1 MNLWKVCWRRPFL
14 ISEEIKLR
22 TDFPGKEQEEQV
34 KKFIIKRVLSVIP
47 VLFVVSV
54 VIFSLVHLVPGDP
67 AAAML
72 GDLAT
77 EEDIAALRAR
87 MGLDRPLVEQYVVWI
102 GNILKGDF
110 GMSVAN
116 NETVASMIGSHIK
129 PTISLAV
136 YALVIAACIA
146 IPMGMVAARKKGA
159 AVDHAV
165 TVVSLAGISLPSFLL
180 GLFLMLV
187 FSVRL
192 RMFPVSGY
200 VDISEGLIPHLKSI
214 TLPAIALGFMNAAL
228 MMRMT
233 RATMLEVLNSD
244 YIKMAKAKGVKGFF
258 LVAKHAFKNTLV
270 TLITVF
276 GQSIV
281 QALSGAAVVESL
293 FAIPGLGQL
302 MVNSI
307 GRRDYY
313 VIQTIVLMIAV
324 INVVINML
332 IDILY
337 GLVDPRVRVN

>member
-1 MNLWKVCWRRPFL
+1 MGRF
-14 ISEEIKLR
+14 I
-22 TDFPGKEQEEQV
+22 V
-34 KKFIIKRVLSVIP
+34 KRIFSVIP
-47 VLFVVSV
+47 VLFIVSV

-77 EEDIAALRAR
+77 EADIAALRAR
-87 MGLDRPLVEQYVVWI
+87 MGLDRPLVEQYFVWI
-102 GNILKGDF
+102 GNVLHGDF
-110 GMSVAN
+110 GVSVAN
-116 NETVASMIGSHIK
+116 NEMVASMIISHVK

-136 YALVIAACIA
+136 YALLIAAAIA
-146 IPMGMVAARKKGA
+146 VPMGMIAARKKGSA
-159 AVDHAV
+159 ADHAV
-165 TVVSLAGISLPSFLL
+165 TVISLAGISLPSFLL
-180 GLFLMLV
+180 GLFLMLLFAV
-187 FSVRL
+187 KL
-192 RMFPVSGY
+192 RIFPASGY
-200 VDISEGLIPHLKSI
+200 KDMSEGLIPHLKSL

-233 RATMLEVLNSD
+233 RASMLEVLGSD
-244 YIKMAKAKGVKGFF
+244 YIRMAKAKGVKNFSII
-258 LVAKHAFKNTLV
+258 AKHAFKNTLV

-276 GQSIV
+276 GQSII

-313 VIQTIVLMIAV
+313 VIQSIVLLIAV
-324 INVVINML
+324 FNVLINMV

-337 GLVDPRVRVN
+337 GCVDPRVRVN